1 MFNSIKHIW
10 MLLAASVS
18 NEGTH
23 SIQGYTINQYRQ
35 DSGQEM
41 HKISRLSYGFE
52 YLKPHNQST
61 SFHGS
66 NLHAISRNIRF
77 NL

>member
-10 MLLAASVS
+10 MLLATSVF

-23 SIQGYTINQYRQ
+23 SIQGHIVNQYGQ
-35 DSGQEM
+35 DSSQEI
-41 HKISRLSYGFE
+41 HKISKLSYGFE
-52 YLKPHNQST
+52 YLPPHKQST
-61 SFHGS
+61 SFNGS